1 MQFRPIPLSLFT
13 TFFVAIFLLLL
24 FSLGRLT
31 YLEIEKLNERFDNAN
46 QQQAD
51 QEVTSALT
59 ESLNTI
65 SQKTRQLARW
75 EEVIQQLQQPTYYT
89 YWYRHRAKQNRFTS
103 DYILDLAL
111 YDAEGNVLAS
121 IDTSL
126 LPDKI
131 ARDQLGQTI
140 KISEYQ
146 PFVTVIEPVFSRH
159 DNQLQGYISTLNQL
173 MPIIESHH
181 FSNADPATLNIDIK
195 QSDNLTIEQFKQHL
209 HYHLISTPYSQ
220 AIQSELAD
228 FLFRL
233 AAITAILTLLIFPMA
248 AWLVSRPIMAITQHV
263 NELKQYPYKKF
274 DTTKDAP
281 LLITELDTIRQ
292 SLDSYHN
299 QLNQVNTTLD
309 ERNQQLQHLSQRDN
323 LTGVL
328 NRSAFDDYWREI
340 NQLTDNNRVQTC
352 LILFDINHF
361 KALNDSYG
369 HQAGDDVLI
378 TIAQLI
384 KSLLSGREQL
394 FRLGGDEF
402 ATILIGDNHRKA
414 MQLAKQC
421 HLAISNYPFEKLEI
435 LEPVRMSIGLAQS
448 STGDDCNLNSLLWQ
462 ADVAVHFAKRPG
474 YSNIVS
480 FSAELAQHAQGLFSN
495 RTQSV
500 VFDAID
506 NGRGLVLF
514 YQPIVNLETG
524 QAEYYEALV
533 RITHEDQLILPSHI
547 FPLVEARSLELDLDR
562 QVIRKICADLKAEK
576 IPPGSGVSINLSAPT
591 IVDSDLTNWLE
602 ALIPYTGRY
611 KLLIEVTETAL
622 ITQLETAQKNLN
634 KLRSMGFRIAL
645 DDFGSGYSSIRYL
658 GTMPV
663 DVVKFDI
670 TLTRLLEESDS
681 NPILEHL
688 AQMINES
695 GHLLVAEGIESRSA
709 ATQLR
714 QLGFRYGQG
723 YYFGKP
729 KAKISENQ
737 DYKNA
742 LNFSA

>member
-1 MQFRPIPLSLFT
+1 MQFRPISLSLFT
-13 TFFVAIFLLLL
+13 TFFVALFLILL

-31 YLEIEKLNERFDNAN
+31 YLELEKLNSKFLSAY
-46 QQQAD
+46 QQQGV
-51 QEVTSALT
+51 QEITSVLT
-59 ESLNTI
+59 ESLTI
-65 SQKTRQLARW
+65 IDQATEQLATW
-75 EEVIQQLQQPTYYT
+75 EEVTQQLREPTHYS
-89 YWYRHRAKQNRFTS
+89 YWYRHRAKQNRFIS
-103 DYILDLAL
+103 EYLLDLAL
-111 YDAEGNVLAS
+111 YDAQGKVLAS

-126 LPDKI
+126 LPNQIDKK
-131 ARDQLGQTI
+131 QLGQRI
-140 KISEYQ
+140 AISEYK
-146 PFVTVIEPVFSRH
+146 PFVSVTKPVINRQTKEI
-159 DNQLQGYISTLNQL
+159 LGYVSTLNHL
-173 MPIIESHH
+173 MPIIESRH
-181 FSNADPATLNIDIK
+181 FTIADPTTLNIDLA
-195 QSDNLTIEQFKQHL
+195 QADNLSQEQFKAHL
-209 HYHLISTPYSQ
+209 HYRLISDPYNQ
-220 AIQSELAD
+220 AIQAELAD

-233 AAITAILTLLIFPMA
+233 AALTALLTLLIFPLS
-248 AWLVSRPIMAITQHV
+248 AWLVSRPIMAITQHI
-263 NELKQYPYKKF
+263 NELKRHPYEKF
-274 DTTKDAP
+274 DSTHDAP

-292 SLDSYHN
+292 SLDRYHN

-309 ERNQQLQHLSQRDN
+309 ERNQQLQDLTQQDN

-328 NRSAFDDYWREI
+328 NRSAFDDYWNEV
-340 NQLTDNNRVQTC
+340 NQLSGNKRLQTC

-361 KALNDSYG
+361 KALNDTYG
-369 HQAGDDVLI
+369 HQIGDEVLI
-378 TIAQLI
+378 TITQLI
-384 KSLLSGREQL
+384 KNMLSGGEQL

-421 HLAISNYPFEKLEI
+421 HLAISNYPFEKQGI
-435 LEPVRMSIGLAQS
+435 LEPVRMSIGLAHNS
-448 STGDDCNLNSLLWQ
+448 AKDETNLNTLLWQ

-495 RTQSV
+495 HTQSV

-514 YQPIVNLETG
+514 YNPIVNLKNGE
-524 QAEYYEALV
+524 AEYYEALV
-533 RITHEDQLILPSHI
+533 RITDEDQLIMPSHI

-562 QVIRKICADLKAEK
+562 QVIRKIYADLKAQK
-576 IPPGSGVSINLSAPT
+576 IPPGSGISINLSAPA
-591 IVDSDLTNWLE
+591 IVDSDITSRLE
-602 ALIPYTGRY
+602 TLIPYMNEY

-622 ITQLETAQKNLN
+622 IKQLETARKNLI
-634 KLRSMGFRIAL
+634 KLRSMGFRTAL

-670 TLTRLLEESDS
+670 TLTRLLEKSESK
-681 NPILEHL
+681 PILNHL

-695 GHLLVAEGIESRSA
+695 GYLLVAEGIESSA
-709 ATQLR
+709 AAAHLK
-714 QLGFRYGQG
+714 QLGFQYGQG

-729 KAKISENQ
+729 TAQIAGKQ
-737 DYKNA
+737 DYKNE

>member
-1 MQFRPIPLSLFT
+1 
-13 TFFVAIFLLLL
+13 
-24 FSLGRLT
+24 
-31 YLEIEKLNERFDNAN
+31 
-46 QQQAD
+46 
-51 QEVTSALT
+51 
-59 ESLNTI
+59 
-65 SQKTRQLARW
+65 
-75 EEVIQQLQQPTYYT
+75 
-89 YWYRHRAKQNRFTS
+89 
-103 DYILDLAL
+103 
-111 YDAEGNVLAS
+111 
-121 IDTSL
+121 
-126 LPDKI
+126 
-131 ARDQLGQTI
+131 
-140 KISEYQ
+140 
-146 PFVTVIEPVFSRH
+146 
-159 DNQLQGYISTLNQL
+159 
-173 MPIIESHH
+173 
-181 FSNADPATLNIDIK
+181 
-195 QSDNLTIEQFKQHL
+195 
-209 HYHLISTPYSQ
+209 
-220 AIQSELAD
+220 
-228 FLFRL
+228 

-328 NRSAFDDYWREI
+328 NRSAFDDYWHEI

-384 KSLLSGREQL
+384 KSLLRGREQL

-448 STGDDCNLNSLLWQ
+448 PAGDDSNLNSLLWQ

-480 FSAELAQHAQGLFSN
+480 FSSELAKHAQGLFSN

-533 RITHEDQLILPSHI
+533 RIAHEDQLILPSHI

-562 QVIRKICADLKAEK
+562 QVIRQICADLKADK
-576 IPPGSGVSINLSAPT
+576 IPAGSGVSINLSAPT

-611 KLLIEVTETAL
+611 KL
-622 ITQLETAQKNLN
+622 
-634 KLRSMGFRIAL
+634 
-645 DDFGSGYSSIRYL
+645 
-658 GTMPV
+658 
-663 DVVKFDI
+663 
-670 TLTRLLEESDS
+670 
-681 NPILEHL
+681 
-688 AQMINES
+688 
-695 GHLLVAEGIESRSA
+695 
-709 ATQLR
+709 
-714 QLGFRYGQG
+714 
-723 YYFGKP
+723 
-729 KAKISENQ
+729 
-737 DYKNA
+737 
-742 LNFSA
+742 